1 MKKIFFMFCVALF
14 LTKGYAQV
22 AINTDNSGPD
32 GSAMFDVKS
41 TTKGLLI
48 PRMTAAQ
55 RDAIVGPANGLMIF
69 CTDNNQYYGFKSG
82 ISSGGGSW
90 AMFNSQWTSTGSDIF
105 YSMGRVGLGNSVP
118 QYPLDVIGDINY
130 TGTLRYNGTPVSLG
144 ISEITST
151 LPITVTPGGIGNT
164 RHLSML
170 QADAINDGF
179 LASADWNIFNDKIS
193 SQWNTIGANIFF
205 NTGNVGIGTVEPA
218 SKLTVAGRIES
229 TSEGYKFP
237 DGTVQTTAWSQ
248 IGNSGWSLTGNSGTV
263 DGTNFIGTT
272 DNVPF
277 NIRVNNEKAGRI
289 DQTDGNAFFGYQS
302 GNTNPGFSNAAFGG
316 STMFTNTTGNNN
328 TAIGYTALYYNT
340 TGARNTASGAG
351 ALKENQTAN
360 DNTANGFVSL
370 FNNTTGFSNTATGSY
385 ALTANTLG
393 KQNTATGANALG
405 SNTIGNYNTA
415 IGASALLNS
424 VAGSYNVAIGFDAL
438 YFNAGDNNT
447 AVGVT
452 ALNSNSQGSG
462 NTAIG
467 RGALYTNSN
476 GNDNTAVGSYALA
489 NSLWAYNNTAT
500 GTSALNANYMGTN
513 NTANGSYAI
522 MNNLGS
528 YNTATGSW
536 ALKVSTSGNY
546 NSAYGYLSLGYSLT
560 GGSNTA
566 FGSYSLN
573 NSISGSNNTAIGSYA
588 DVSISTISNATA
600 IGEHAWANAN
610 NKIRLGSGSVTVI
623 EGQVAYSVP
632 SDGQFNKSVTEDV
645 KGLEFIGKLR
655 PVTYQFDTK
664 MFDEFLMKNMP
675 DSVRQARIQNTDY
688 AESSGIVHTGFIAQ
702 EVEQA
707 ARECGFN
714 FDGVNAPKD
723 GNGNYGVAYSQF
735 TVPLVKAVQE
745 LNQKNIM
752 QQKRIEELEA
762 RLDKLEKSLAK

>member
-1 MKKIFFMFCVALF
+1 
-14 LTKGYAQV
+14 
-22 AINTDNSGPD
+22 
-32 GSAMFDVKS
+32 
-41 TTKGLLI
+41 
-48 PRMTAAQ
+48 
-55 RDAIVGPANGLMIF
+55 MI
-69 CTDNNQYYGFKSG
+69 
-82 ISSGGGSW
+82 
-90 AMFNSQWTSTGSDIF
+90 NSQWTSTGSDIF
-105 YSMGRVGLGNSVP
+105 YNMGRVGLGNSVP
-118 QYPLDVIGDINY
+118 QYTLDVIGDINY
-130 TGTLRYNGTPVSLG
+130 TGALRYNGTPVSLG

-248 IGNSGWSLTGNSGTV
+248 LGNSGWSLTGNSGTV

-370 FNNTTGFSNTATGSY
+370 FNNTTGFSNTGTGSY
-385 ALTANTLG
+385 SLYMNSTGNYNTANGAGALRENTTGYQNTAVGNAALYTNTTGNQNAATGYYALFHNTDGFFNTADGSSSLAANTSG
-393 KQNTATGANALG
+393 KQNTAVGASALG

-536 ALKVSTSGNY
+536 ALKVSTSGDY
-546 NSAYGYLSLGYSLT
+546 NSAYGYASLSQNLT

-566 FGSYSLN
+566 FGYNSLS
-573 NSISGSNNTAIGSYA
+573 NSTSGSNNTAIGSNTN
-588 DVSISTISNATA
+588 VSTGAIASSTA
-600 IGEHAWANAN
+600 IGVGAVVNAN
-610 NKIRLGSGSVTVI
+610 NKIRLGSSFVTAI
-623 EGQVAYSVP
+623 EGQVPYSFP
-632 SDGQFNKSVTEDV
+632 SDGQFSKSVTEDV
-645 KGLEFIGKLR
+645 TGLEFIGKLR